1 MPTYIL
7 PQVQVFQDFA
17 AAPAAAVSPLRS
29 HVSGPHAKLIRYAQD
44 AEREQGRLG
53 VYDRLSDAVF
63 DWPGRPAGGLLDRG
77 YVKVW
82 MRDAL
87 LHYFDRFIGQAG
99 AVTKVAGYSNRLH
112 SPTVNFA
119 ANANAA
125 RDAVFFDR
133 DVKVGDIAL
142 VRGITGAGAS
152 VSLWTYVKALLA
164 DQVATTV
171 GAADVDTSNP
181 PNQPAGAFVA
191 KVGGVITCADVTADG
206 TAYDGTVSGDITETY
221 DLLVLNGS
229 VNGDYTKAA
238 VRVISGSGGDDV
250 ASVTP
255 AAAGTPTAVGTRGL
269 RVTFHVN
276 HAAACSASAA
286 AAGVGADDLVA
297 GQRWQVTVQQA
308 FTRPTPTSGGTYTG
322 AQDTTYIITV
332 ARGGLLGGAVPPQIR
347 VSTTNG
353 VDLAA
358 PADVAGAGV
367 PVPVGS
373 LGVTVAFAGA
383 ALRAGDRY
391 YVDVTGTSDGPV
403 RVLVLG
409 NSLDPDIPDGSALD
423 VSLFIRKPLLQ
434 IARDR
439 QGAAPLTNWDV
450 SDTQLTVHSGVTAY
464 DAGWTQGGVQ
474 RPLDVYGEA
483 GKNYGLMYAEVRY
496 WLPDLSTAVGAV
508 ADVGAI
514 DAIPGALDPDNPLKW
529 GVFKALENSNGTEVK
544 FTAVRDPDDDAAWA
558 DVLGL
563 LLGHDDV
570 YGLVP
575 LTYRRTV
582 LDLFAAHVKSQS
594 SPDQGLW
601 RVLWVNL
608 QGLPEVPVVAASS
621 DVPGHTAATTSDG
634 LVALGTVQDDP
645 QSAGIQY
652 TILRSTS
659 GNANFVQNGVR
670 AGDVARVL
678 YTSDGFGGETYSEY
692 VVDEVE
698 SEEQLRLLSGPDA
711 PVNVGAKF
719 EVWRNLNPTEEA
731 DAVAR
736 NAGSWGDRRVRAVWP
751 DRVESSGTVM
761 DGYFLCCSLAGLA
774 SGILPHQPMTHLE
787 VVGYTDVSRTTG
799 KFNRTQLDALAAAG
813 TWVVTQD
820 MTGLAGAVG
829 RVFTRHALTTGN
841 YNDIN
846 QREEVLTRNVDSI
859 SYQFQDTFRP
869 FIGITNV
876 TPTIQARLS
885 LATRN
890 MVDVLS
896 DDTNVNLGGQL
907 ISGTIADVRR
917 STAFQDRYVV
927 IINCEL
933 PYPFNNVDL
942 HLVV

>member
-1 MPTYIL
+1 
-7 PQVQVFQDFA
+7 
-17 AAPAAAVSPLRS
+17 
-29 HVSGPHAKLIRYAQD
+29 
-44 AEREQGRLG
+44 
-53 VYDRLSDAVF
+53 
-63 DWPGRPAGGLLDRG
+63 
-77 YVKVW
+77 
-82 MRDAL
+82 
-87 LHYFDRFIGQAG
+87 
-99 AVTKVAGYSNRLH
+99 
-112 SPTVNFA
+112 
-119 ANANAA
+119 
-125 RDAVFFDR
+125 
-133 DVKVGDIAL
+133 
-142 VRGITGAGAS
+142 
-152 VSLWTYVKALLA
+152 
-164 DQVATTV
+164 
-171 GAADVDTSNP
+171 
-181 PNQPAGAFVA
+181 
-191 KVGGVITCADVTADG
+191 
-206 TAYDGTVSGDITETY
+206 
-221 DLLVLNGS
+221 
-229 VNGDYTKAA
+229 
-238 VRVISGSGGDDV
+238 
-250 ASVTP
+250 
-255 AAAGTPTAVGTRGL
+255 
-269 RVTFHVN
+269 
-276 HAAACSASAA
+276 
-286 AAGVGADDLVA
+286 
-297 GQRWQVTVQQA
+297 
-308 FTRPTPTSGGTYTG
+308 
-322 AQDTTYIITV
+322 
-332 ARGGLLGGAVPPQIR
+332 
-347 VSTTNG
+347 
-353 VDLAA
+353 
-358 PADVAGAGV
+358 
-367 PVPVGS
+367 
-373 LGVTVAFAGA
+373 
-383 ALRAGDRY
+383 
-391 YVDVTGTSDGPV
+391 
-403 RVLVLG
+403 
-409 NSLDPDIPDGSALD
+409 
-423 VSLFIRKPLLQ
+423 
-434 IARDR
+434 
-439 QGAAPLTNWDV
+439 
-450 SDTQLTVHSGVTAY
+450 
-464 DAGWTQGGVQ
+464 
-474 RPLDVYGEA
+474 
-483 GKNYGLMYAEVRY
+483 
-496 WLPDLSTAVGAV
+496 
-508 ADVGAI
+508 
-514 DAIPGALDPDNPLKW
+514 
-529 GVFKALENSNGTEVK
+529 
-544 FTAVRDPDDDAAWA
+544 
-558 DVLGL
+558 
-563 LLGHDDV
+563 
-570 YGLVP
+570 
-575 LTYRRTV
+575 
-582 LDLFAAHVKSQS
+582 
-594 SPDQGLW
+594 
-601 RVLWVNL
+601 VLWVNL